1 MPGKV
6 EKVTHLQA
14 SYPSVYAAKTLNT
27 IWEVKDD
34 RRKQEITNTL
44 VIVGAEA
51 RDQLGCRN
59 SALNNLI
66 AKVER
71 ENEKLTHFS
80 GLLPFFGF
88 SPRI

>member
-6 EKVTHLQA
+6 KKVTLQA
-14 SYPSVYAAKTLNT
+14 PYLSVYGAKTLNT
-27 IWEVKDD
+27 IWEVQDD

-80 GLLPFFGF
+80 GILPFFGF
-88 SPRI
+88 SPRT